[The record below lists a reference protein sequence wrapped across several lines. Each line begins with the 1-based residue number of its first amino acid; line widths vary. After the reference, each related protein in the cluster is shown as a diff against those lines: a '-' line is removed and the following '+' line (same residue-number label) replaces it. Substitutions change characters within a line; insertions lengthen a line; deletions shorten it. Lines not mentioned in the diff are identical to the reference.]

1 MTNVHANVIAKLVFS
16 FDIVLVM
23 SESRYLR
30 KEKVNQECVDNDFL
44 CESKHGFHTCFAH
57 PVFQCAP

>member
-30 KEKVNQECVDNDFL
+30 KDMRKEKVKVTL
-44 CESKHGFHTCFAH
+44 ATAH
-57 PVFQCAP
+57 RIQQCSA